1 MQLATFININP
12 FVIITKT
19 INIVITIR
27 IIETRQSWNS
37 LFIHENYNLMHF
49 DISPIIPHTQNDQYT
64 ELPVMSSNLVNVLLP
79 RFEARMFIGET
90 KLCGH
95 HHHVEQDV
103 WGGITCFRNFPP
115 CVCVCIGFIYLIP
128 FYIFIWGGS
137 CYPQMLW
144 KESLLSP
151 ENGFSFSFSV
161 KVRVYMLMCLC
172 ARWPSFPCLVI
183 FHWSILPPRPPR
195 LLHLP

>member
-1 MQLATFININP
+1 
-12 FVIITKT
+12 
-19 INIVITIR
+19 
-27 IIETRQSWNS
+27 
-37 LFIHENYNLMHF
+37 MHF

-103 WGGITCFRNFPP
+103 CGGITCFRNFPP

-128 FYIFIWGGS
+128 FAVSGPTEH
-137 CYPQMLW
+137 CT
-144 KESLLSP
+144 
-151 ENGFSFSFSV
+151 
-161 KVRVYMLMCLC
+161 
-172 ARWPSFPCLVI
+172 I
-183 FHWSILPPRPPR
+183 FHFPFVLRPSQA
-195 LLHLP
+195 

>member
-1 MQLATFININP
+1 
-12 FVIITKT
+12 
-19 INIVITIR
+19 
-27 IIETRQSWNS
+27 
-37 LFIHENYNLMHF
+37 MHF

-64 ELPVMSSNLVNVLLP
+64 ELPVMSSNQVNVLLP

-115 CVCVCIGFIYLIP
+115 CVCVCFGFIYLIP
-128 FYIFIWGGS
+128 FYILFEGGHVTLRCS
-137 CYPQMLW
+137 EKKVFY
-144 KESLLSP
+144 LLKMDYLFLFLLKCVCIYAHVS
-151 ENGFSFSFSV
+151 
-161 KVRVYMLMCLC
+161 MC

-183 FHWSILPPRPPR
+183 FH
-195 LLHLP
+195 

>member
-1 MQLATFININP
+1 
-12 FVIITKT
+12 
-19 INIVITIR
+19 
-27 IIETRQSWNS
+27 
-37 LFIHENYNLMHF
+37 MHF
-49 DISPIIPHTQNDQYT
+49 DISSIIPHTQNDQYT

-128 FYIFIWGGS
+128 FYILFEGGHVTLRCS
-137 CYPQMLW
+137 EKKVFY
-144 KESLLSP
+144 LL
-151 ENGFSFSFSV
+151 
-161 KVRVYMLMCLC
+161 K
-172 ARWPSFPCLVI
+172 WII
-183 FHWSILPPRPPR
+183 FFFFC
-195 LLHLP
+195 